1 MKKTVRNILFPAL
14 GILAVTAFALFW
26 HFYASPT
33 RVAFVNYPEYI
44 LAPLLDQ
51 EINPSVEAVPLQWNE
66 KSGRELKGFDCV
78 IFFGMGLKFT
88 EEQQEISVPVEE
100 EDVWKSIGITFS
112 YAGIMVPLGL
122 VLSFIVALF
131 LNQGLKGIGVF
142 RLLYYIPCLIPSIV
156 QSMIYLY
163 IFNPNYGVMNDI
175 FAGLGFE
182 KSQFFDSPNYNA
194 VLTFMFM
201 NLFGVGG
208 SMLIWLAGLKSVPQT
223 YYEAAKIEG
232 GGYFYSLVRITIP
245 LCSPYIFYLLITNVI
260 ATLQICGNAYMISS
274 SGGVDNNLLFF
285 GLYIYRTFMNNNFG
299 YSSALAYLLF
309 IVIAA
314 LSALLFRFNK
324 YVYYEGDN

>member
-1 MKKTVRNILFPAL
+1 
-14 GILAVTAFALFW
+14 
-26 HFYASPT
+26 
-33 RVAFVNYPEYI
+33 
-44 LAPLLDQ
+44 
-51 EINPSVEAVPLQWNE
+51 
-66 KSGRELKGFDCV
+66 
-78 IFFGMGLKFT
+78 
-88 EEQQEISVPVEE
+88 
-100 EDVWKSIGITFS
+100 
-112 YAGIMVPLGL
+112 
-122 VLSFIVALF
+122 
-131 LNQGLKGIGVF
+131 
-142 RLLYYIPCLIPSIV
+142 
-156 QSMIYLY
+156 
-163 IFNPNYGVMNDI
+163 
-175 FAGLGFE
+175 
-182 KSQFFDSPNYNA
+182 
-194 VLTFMFM
+194 MFM

>member
-1 MKKTVRNILFPAL
+1 MKKLSAKAKKRIMANVTGYALIL
-14 GILAVTAFALFW
+14 
-26 HFYASPT
+26 
-33 RVAFVNYPEYI
+33 
-44 LAPLLDQ
+44 PLL
-51 EINPSVEAVPLQWNE
+51 IGLLVFTLYPLLVSLFN
-66 KSGRELKGFDCV
+66 SFFYNYDGFSPYEE
-78 IFFGMGLKFT
+78 FEFGFGNYLRAFT
-88 EEQQEISVPVEE
+88 GYESEVF
-100 EDVWKSIGITFS
+100 WKSIGITFS

-131 LNQGLKGIGVF
+131 LNQGLKGIGMF

-163 IFNPNYGVMNDI
+163 IFNSNYGVMNDI
-175 FAGLGFE
+175 LAGLGFE
-182 KSQFFDSPNYNA
+182 KSQFFDSPDYNA

>member
-1 MKKTVRNILFPAL
+1 MKKLSAKAKKRIMANVTGYALIL
-14 GILAVTAFALFW
+14 
-26 HFYASPT
+26 
-33 RVAFVNYPEYI
+33 
-44 LAPLLDQ
+44 PLLIGLVVFTLYPLFVSLFNSFFYNYDGFSPYEEFEFGFGNYLRAFTGYES
-51 EINPSVEAVPLQWNE
+51 EI
-66 KSGRELKGFDCV
+66 F
-78 IFFGMGLKFT
+78 
-88 EEQQEISVPVEE
+88 
-100 EDVWKSIGITFS
+100 WKSIGITFS

-299 YSSALAYLLF
+299 YSSAYLLF

>member
-1 MKKTVRNILFPAL
+1 MKKLSAKAKKRIMANVTGYALIL
-14 GILAVTAFALFW
+14 
-26 HFYASPT
+26 
-33 RVAFVNYPEYI
+33 
-44 LAPLLDQ
+44 PLLIGLVVFTLYPLFVSLFNSFFYNYDGFSSYEEFAFGFGNYLRAFTGYES
-51 EINPSVEAVPLQWNE
+51 EI
-66 KSGRELKGFDCV
+66 F
-78 IFFGMGLKFT
+78 
-88 EEQQEISVPVEE
+88 
-100 EDVWKSIGITFS
+100 WKSIGITFS

>member
-1 MKKTVRNILFPAL
+1 MKKLSAKAKKRIMANVTGYALIL
-14 GILAVTAFALFW
+14 
-26 HFYASPT
+26 
-33 RVAFVNYPEYI
+33 
-44 LAPLLDQ
+44 PLLIGLVVFTLYPLFVSLFNSFFYNYDGFSPYEEFEFGFGNYLRTFTGYES
-51 EINPSVEAVPLQWNE
+51 EI
-66 KSGRELKGFDCV
+66 F
-78 IFFGMGLKFT
+78 
-88 EEQQEISVPVEE
+88 
-100 EDVWKSIGITFS
+100 WKSIGITFS

>member
-1 MKKTVRNILFPAL
+1 MANVTGYALIL
-14 GILAVTAFALFW
+14 
-26 HFYASPT
+26 
-33 RVAFVNYPEYI
+33 
-44 LAPLLDQ
+44 PLLIGLVVFTLYPLFVSLFNSFFYNYDGFSPYEEFEFGFGNYLRAFTGYES
-51 EINPSVEAVPLQWNE
+51 EI
-66 KSGRELKGFDCV
+66 F
-78 IFFGMGLKFT
+78 
-88 EEQQEISVPVEE
+88 
-100 EDVWKSIGITFS
+100 WKSIGITFS

>member
-1 MKKTVRNILFPAL
+1 MKKLSAKAKKRIMADVTGYALIL
-14 GILAVTAFALFW
+14 
-26 HFYASPT
+26 
-33 RVAFVNYPEYI
+33 
-44 LAPLLDQ
+44 PLLIGLVVFTLYPLFVSLFNSFFYNYDGFSPYEEFEFGFGNYLRAFTGYES
-51 EINPSVEAVPLQWNE
+51 EI
-66 KSGRELKGFDCV
+66 F
-78 IFFGMGLKFT
+78 
-88 EEQQEISVPVEE
+88 
-100 EDVWKSIGITFS
+100 WKSIGITFS

>member
-1 MKKTVRNILFPAL
+1 MKKLSAKAKKRIMANVTGYALIL
-14 GILAVTAFALFW
+14 
-26 HFYASPT
+26 
-33 RVAFVNYPEYI
+33 
-44 LAPLLDQ
+44 PLLIGLVVFTLYPLFVSLFNSFFYNYDGFSPYEEFEFGFANYLRAFTGYES
-51 EINPSVEAVPLQWNE
+51 EI
-66 KSGRELKGFDCV
+66 F
-78 IFFGMGLKFT
+78 
-88 EEQQEISVPVEE
+88 
-100 EDVWKSIGITFS
+100 WKSIGITFS
-112 YAGIMVPLGL
+112 YAGFMVPLGL

-163 IFNPNYGVMNDI
+163 IFNSNYGVMNDI

>member
-1 MKKTVRNILFPAL
+1 MKKLSKKEKKRIMANVTGYALIL
-14 GILAVTAFALFW
+14 
-26 HFYASPT
+26 
-33 RVAFVNYPEYI
+33 
-44 LAPLLDQ
+44 PLL
-51 EINPSVEAVPLQWNE
+51 IGLVVFTLYPLFVSLFN
-66 KSGRELKGFDCV
+66 SFFYNYDGFSPYEE
-78 IFFGMGLKFT
+78 FEFGFGNYLRAFT
-88 EEQQEISVPVEE
+88 GYESEVF
-100 EDVWKSIGITFS
+100 WKSIGITFS

-163 IFNPNYGVMNDI
+163 IFNSNYGVMNDI
-175 FAGLGFE
+175 LAGLGFE
-182 KSQFFDSPNYNA
+182 KSQFFDSPDYNA

-309 IVIAA
+309 VVIAA

>member
-1 MKKTVRNILFPAL
+1 MKKLSAKAKKRIMANVTGYALIL
-14 GILAVTAFALFW
+14 
-26 HFYASPT
+26 
-33 RVAFVNYPEYI
+33 
-44 LAPLLDQ
+44 PLL
-51 EINPSVEAVPLQWNE
+51 IGLVVFTLYPLFVSLFN
-66 KSGRELKGFDCV
+66 SFFYNYDGFSPYEE
-78 IFFGMGLKFT
+78 FEFGFGNYLRAFT
-88 EEQQEISVPVEE
+88 GYESEVF
-100 EDVWKSIGITFS
+100 WKSIGITFS

-163 IFNPNYGVMNDI
+163 IFNSNYGVMNDI
-175 FAGLGFE
+175 LAGLGFE
-182 KSQFFDSPNYNA
+182 KSQFFDSPDYNA

-309 IVIAA
+309 VVIAA

>member
-1 MKKTVRNILFPAL
+1 MKKLSAKAKKRIMANVTGYALIL
-14 GILAVTAFALFW
+14 
-26 HFYASPT
+26 
-33 RVAFVNYPEYI
+33 
-44 LAPLLDQ
+44 PLLIGLVVFTLYPLFVSLFNSFFYNYDGFSPYEEFEFGFGNYLRAFTGYES
-51 EINPSVEAVPLQWNE
+51 EI
-66 KSGRELKGFDCV
+66 F
-78 IFFGMGLKFT
+78 
-88 EEQQEISVPVEE
+88 
-100 EDVWKSIGITFS
+100 WKSIGITFS

-324 YVYYEGDN
+324 HVYYEGDN

>member
-1 MKKTVRNILFPAL
+1 MKKLSAKAKKRIMANVTGYALIL
-14 GILAVTAFALFW
+14 
-26 HFYASPT
+26 
-33 RVAFVNYPEYI
+33 
-44 LAPLLDQ
+44 PLLIGLVVFTLYPLFVSLFNSFFYNYDGFSSYEEFEFGFGNYLRAFTGYES
-51 EINPSVEAVPLQWNE
+51 EI
-66 KSGRELKGFDCV
+66 F
-78 IFFGMGLKFT
+78 
-88 EEQQEISVPVEE
+88 
-100 EDVWKSIGITFS
+100 WKSIGITFS

-245 LCSPYIFYLLITNVI
+245 LCSPYIFYLLIRKLI
-260 ATLQICGNAYMISS
+260 
-274 SGGVDNNLLFF
+274 
-285 GLYIYRTFMNNNFG
+285 
-299 YSSALAYLLF
+299 
-309 IVIAA
+309 
-314 LSALLFRFNK
+314 
-324 YVYYEGDN
+324 

>member
-1 MKKTVRNILFPAL
+1 MKKLSAKAKKRIMANVTGYALIL
-14 GILAVTAFALFW
+14 
-26 HFYASPT
+26 
-33 RVAFVNYPEYI
+33 
-44 LAPLLDQ
+44 PLLIGLVVFTLYPLFVSLFNSFFYNYDGFSHYEEFEFGFGNYLRAFTGYES
-51 EINPSVEAVPLQWNE
+51 EI
-66 KSGRELKGFDCV
+66 F
-78 IFFGMGLKFT
+78 
-88 EEQQEISVPVEE
+88 
-100 EDVWKSIGITFS
+100 WKSIGITFS

>member
-1 MKKTVRNILFPAL
+1 MKKLSAKAKKRIMANVTGYALIL
-14 GILAVTAFALFW
+14 
-26 HFYASPT
+26 
-33 RVAFVNYPEYI
+33 
-44 LAPLLDQ
+44 PLLIGLVVFTLYPLFVSLFNSFFYNYDGFSPYEEFEFGFGNYLRAFTGYES
-51 EINPSVEAVPLQWNE
+51 EI
-66 KSGRELKGFDCV
+66 F
-78 IFFGMGLKFT
+78 
-88 EEQQEISVPVEE
+88 
-100 EDVWKSIGITFS
+100 WKSIGITFS

-156 QSMIYLY
+156 HSMIYLY

>member
-1 MKKTVRNILFPAL
+1 MKKLSAKAKKRIMANVTGYALIL
-14 GILAVTAFALFW
+14 
-26 HFYASPT
+26 
-33 RVAFVNYPEYI
+33 
-44 LAPLLDQ
+44 PLLIGLVVFTLYPLFVSLFNSFFYNYDGFSPYEEFEFGFGNYLRAFTGYES
-51 EINPSVEAVPLQWNE
+51 EI
-66 KSGRELKGFDCV
+66 F
-78 IFFGMGLKFT
+78 
-88 EEQQEISVPVEE
+88 
-100 EDVWKSIGITFS
+100 WKSIGITFS

-245 LCSPYIFYLLITNVI
+245 LCSPYIFYLFITNVI

>member
-1 MKKTVRNILFPAL
+1 MKKLSAKAKKRIMANVTGYALIL
-14 GILAVTAFALFW
+14 
-26 HFYASPT
+26 
-33 RVAFVNYPEYI
+33 
-44 LAPLLDQ
+44 PLLIGLVVFTLYPLFVSLFNSFFYNYDGFSPYEEFEFGFGNYLRAFTGYES
-51 EINPSVEAVPLQWNE
+51 EI
-66 KSGRELKGFDCV
+66 F
-78 IFFGMGLKFT
+78 
-88 EEQQEISVPVEE
+88 
-100 EDVWKSIGITFS
+100 WKSIGITFS

-131 LNQGLKGIGVF
+131 LNQGVKGIGVF

>member
-1 MKKTVRNILFPAL
+1 MKKLSAKAKKRIMANVTGYALIL
-14 GILAVTAFALFW
+14 
-26 HFYASPT
+26 
-33 RVAFVNYPEYI
+33 
-44 LAPLLDQ
+44 PLLIGLVVFTLYPLFVSLFNSFFYNYDGFSPYEEFEFGFGNYLRAFTGYES
-51 EINPSVEAVPLQWNE
+51 EI
-66 KSGRELKGFDCV
+66 F
-78 IFFGMGLKFT
+78 
-88 EEQQEISVPVEE
+88 
-100 EDVWKSIGITFS
+100 WKSIGITFS

-208 SMLIWLAGLKSVPQT
+208 SMLIWLAGLKSVSQT

>member
-1 MKKTVRNILFPAL
+1 MKKLSAKAKKRIMANVTGYALIL
-14 GILAVTAFALFW
+14 
-26 HFYASPT
+26 
-33 RVAFVNYPEYI
+33 
-44 LAPLLDQ
+44 PLLIGLVVFTLYPLFVSLFNSFFYNYDGFSPYEEFEFGFGNYLRAFTGYES
-51 EINPSVEAVPLQWNE
+51 EI
-66 KSGRELKGFDCV
+66 F
-78 IFFGMGLKFT
+78 
-88 EEQQEISVPVEE
+88 
-100 EDVWKSIGITFS
+100 WKSIGITFS
-112 YAGIMVPLGL
+112 YAGIMVPLGI

>member
-1 MKKTVRNILFPAL
+1 MKKLSAKAKKRIMANVTGYALIL
-14 GILAVTAFALFW
+14 
-26 HFYASPT
+26 
-33 RVAFVNYPEYI
+33 
-44 LAPLLDQ
+44 PLLIGLVVFTLYPLFVSLFNSFFYNYDGFSPYEEFEFGFGNYLRAFTGYES
-51 EINPSVEAVPLQWNE
+51 EI
-66 KSGRELKGFDCV
+66 F
-78 IFFGMGLKFT
+78 
-88 EEQQEISVPVEE
+88 
-100 EDVWKSIGITFS
+100 WKSIGITFS

-156 QSMIYLY
+156 QSI
-163 IFNPNYGVMNDI
+163 NPNYGVMNDI

>member
-1 MKKTVRNILFPAL
+1 MKKLSAKAKKRIMANVTGYALIL
-14 GILAVTAFALFW
+14 
-26 HFYASPT
+26 
-33 RVAFVNYPEYI
+33 
-44 LAPLLDQ
+44 PLLIGLVVFTLYPLFVSLFNSFFYNYDGFSSYEEFEFGFGNYLRAFTGYES
-51 EINPSVEAVPLQWNE
+51 EI
-66 KSGRELKGFDCV
+66 F
-78 IFFGMGLKFT
+78 
-88 EEQQEISVPVEE
+88 
-100 EDVWKSIGITFS
+100 WKSIGITFS

-142 RLLYYIPCLIPSIV
+142 RLLYYIPCRIPSIV
-156 QSMIYLY
+156 QPLISLY
-163 IFNPNYGVMNDI
+163 TFNPNYGVMNDI

>member
-1 MKKTVRNILFPAL
+1 MANVTGYALIL
-14 GILAVTAFALFW
+14 
-26 HFYASPT
+26 
-33 RVAFVNYPEYI
+33 
-44 LAPLLDQ
+44 PLLIGLVVFTLYPLFVSLFNSFFYNYDGFSPYEEFEFGFGNYLRAFTGYES
-51 EINPSVEAVPLQWNE
+51 EI
-66 KSGRELKGFDCV
+66 F
-78 IFFGMGLKFT
+78 
-88 EEQQEISVPVEE
+88 
-100 EDVWKSIGITFS
+100 WKSIGITFS

-156 QSMIYLY
+156 HSMIYLY

>member
-1 MKKTVRNILFPAL
+1 MKKLSAKAKKRIMANVTGYALIL
-14 GILAVTAFALFW
+14 
-26 HFYASPT
+26 
-33 RVAFVNYPEYI
+33 
-44 LAPLLDQ
+44 PLLIGLVVFTLYPLFVSLFNSFFYNYDGFSPYEEFEFGFGNYLRAFTGYES
-51 EINPSVEAVPLQWNE
+51 EI
-66 KSGRELKGFDCV
+66 F
-78 IFFGMGLKFT
+78 
-88 EEQQEISVPVEE
+88 
-100 EDVWKSIGITFS
+100 WKSIGITFS

>member
-1 MKKTVRNILFPAL
+1 MKKLSAKAKKRIMANVTGYALIL
-14 GILAVTAFALFW
+14 
-26 HFYASPT
+26 
-33 RVAFVNYPEYI
+33 
-44 LAPLLDQ
+44 PLL
-51 EINPSVEAVPLQWNE
+51 IGLLVFTLYPLLVSLFN
-66 KSGRELKGFDCV
+66 SFFYNYDGFSPYEE
-78 IFFGMGLKFT
+78 FEFGFGNYLRAFT
-88 EEQQEISVPVEE
+88 GYESEVF
-100 EDVWKSIGITFS
+100 WKSIGITFS

-131 LNQGLKGIGVF
+131 LNQGLKGIGMF

-163 IFNPNYGVMNDI
+163 IFNSNYGVMNDI
-175 FAGLGFE
+175 LAGLGFE
-182 KSQFFDSPNYNA
+182 KSQFFDSPDYNA

-309 IVIAA
+309 VVIAA

>member
-1 MKKTVRNILFPAL
+1 MKKLSAKAKKRIMANVTGYALIL
-14 GILAVTAFALFW
+14 
-26 HFYASPT
+26 
-33 RVAFVNYPEYI
+33 
-44 LAPLLDQ
+44 PLL
-51 EINPSVEAVPLQWNE
+51 IGLLVFTLYPLLVSLFN
-66 KSGRELKGFDCV
+66 SFFYNYDGFSPYEE
-78 IFFGMGLKFT
+78 FEFGFGNYLRAFT
-88 EEQQEISVPVEE
+88 GYESEVF
-100 EDVWKSIGITFS
+100 WKSIGITFS

-208 SMLIWLAGLKSVPQT
+208 SMLIWLAGLKSVPKT

>member
-1 MKKTVRNILFPAL
+1 MKKLSAKAKKRIMANVTGYALIL
-14 GILAVTAFALFW
+14 
-26 HFYASPT
+26 
-33 RVAFVNYPEYI
+33 
-44 LAPLLDQ
+44 PLLIGLVVFTLYPLFVSLFNSFFYNYDGFSPYEEFEFGFGNYLRAFTGYES
-51 EINPSVEAVPLQWNE
+51 EI
-66 KSGRELKGFDCV
+66 F
-78 IFFGMGLKFT
+78 
-88 EEQQEISVPVEE
+88 
-100 EDVWKSIGITFS
+100 WKSIGITFS

-163 IFNPNYGVMNDI
+163 IFNSNYGVMNDI
-175 FAGLGFE
+175 LAGLGFE
-182 KSQFFDSPNYNA
+182 KSQFFDSPDYNA

>member
-1 MKKTVRNILFPAL
+1 MKKLSAKAKKRIMANVTGYALIL
-14 GILAVTAFALFW
+14 
-26 HFYASPT
+26 
-33 RVAFVNYPEYI
+33 
-44 LAPLLDQ
+44 PLLIGLVVFTLYPLFVSLFNSFFYNYDGFSPYEEFEFGFGNYLRTFTGYES
-51 EINPSVEAVPLQWNE
+51 EI
-66 KSGRELKGFDCV
+66 F
-78 IFFGMGLKFT
+78 
-88 EEQQEISVPVEE
+88 
-100 EDVWKSIGITFS
+100 WKSIGITFS

-260 ATLQICGNAYMISS
+260 PRAGWITTCCS
-274 SGGVDNNLLFF
+274 SGCIFTE
-285 GLYIYRTFMNNNFG
+285 R
-299 YSSALAYLLF
+299 S
-309 IVIAA
+309 
-314 LSALLFRFNK
+314 
-324 YVYYEGDN
+324 